1 MDLMKRQNERR
12 SKCRFAIQR
21 DVRYKIAEDG
31 VVVAAGSG
39 QTIDMSSGGV
49 AFVAEQ
55 PLTPSGFVELS
66 ISWPVL
72 LDETCPMR
80 FIVFGRILRC
90 TGRQAVCTIDKYEF
104 RTQARTFQASP
115 RTRADGMLE
124 RWADGIR
131 KESLK
136 TSVSGA

>member
-1 MDLMKRQNERR
+1 MDFTKKENDRR
-12 SKCRFAIQR
+12 SKFRFAMER
-21 DVRYKIAEDG
+21 EVRYKVAEEG

-39 QTIDMSSGGV
+39 QTVDICSGGV
-49 AFVAEQ
+49 AFVTEQ
-55 PLTPSGFVELS
+55 PLTPGGFVELS

-90 TGRQAVCTIDKYEF
+90 NGCKAVSSIDKYEF
-104 RTQARTFQASP
+104 RTSARTFQASVTP
-115 RTRADGMLE
+115 RGDGMLH
-124 RWADGIR
+124 RWVEGVR

-136 TSVSGA
+136 VSAASY